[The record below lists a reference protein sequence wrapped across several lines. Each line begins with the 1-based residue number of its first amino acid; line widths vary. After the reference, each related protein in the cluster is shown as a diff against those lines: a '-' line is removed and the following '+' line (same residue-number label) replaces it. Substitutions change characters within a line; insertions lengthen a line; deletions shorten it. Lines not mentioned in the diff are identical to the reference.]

1 MQNLATDRRGADTL
15 SEENPL
21 MYRVN
26 PELLA
31 AYTAAAEA
39 DDALLARREKIELIL
54 IEQMRAGERTFNG
67 SVQPAGDALA
77 VLLGE
82 EPSGEEVEAPH
93 RTFRNWALVD
103 RCREEKQNMI
113 PLLNASAIALSE
125 AKTALIEGVVEEV
138 EKEYFESIQSFKTS
152 LDLMGTLNAFID
164 EAMPTMVANISP
176 KHLSEGVNFYG
187 ARRGTLSTKST
198 MSNMA
203 PSLFR
208 AADMKSDWARKGRRF
223 KDELFGA

>member
-1 MQNLATDRRGADTL
+1 
-15 SEENPL
+15 
-21 MYRVN
+21 
-26 PELLA
+26 
-31 AYTAAAEA
+31 
-39 DDALLARREKIELIL
+39 
-54 IEQMRAGERTFNG
+54 
-67 SVQPAGDALA
+67 
-77 VLLGE
+77 
-82 EPSGEEVEAPH
+82 
-93 RTFRNWALVD
+93 
-103 RCREEKQNMI
+103 MI

-187 ARRGTLSTKST
+187 SRRGSLSTKST
-198 MSNMA
+198 MANMQ